1 MDTVMD
7 PVIIYMM
14 EVLQIYLKMTHDMI
28 VVILYLG
35 KNVTIFTIKNYY
47 NFKIS
52 NLIIFLRLH
61 LMHINLNNITAIIL
75 KQDIG

>member
-14 EVLQIYLKMTHDMI
+14 EVLQIYLKMTHYMI

-47 NFKIS
+47 NLKKI
-52 NLIIFLRLH
+52 NLVIFLQLH
-61 LMHINLNNITAIIL
+61 LMYINLNNITAIIL